1 MSAAPLSSSSEPA
14 PANDPENVVLAPPET
29 ASRVEASVGP
39 TMTVP
44 PPESEPISTVAA
56 SPSASV
62 APALTLKAG
71 VKAEAFEVPAVIVK
85 VAALPIVNE

>member
-1 MSAAPLSSSSEPA
+1 
-14 PANDPENVVLAPPET
+14 
-29 ASRVEASVGP
+29 
-39 TMTVP
+39 MTVP

-71 VKAEAFEVPAVIVK
+71 VKAEAFEVPAAIVK